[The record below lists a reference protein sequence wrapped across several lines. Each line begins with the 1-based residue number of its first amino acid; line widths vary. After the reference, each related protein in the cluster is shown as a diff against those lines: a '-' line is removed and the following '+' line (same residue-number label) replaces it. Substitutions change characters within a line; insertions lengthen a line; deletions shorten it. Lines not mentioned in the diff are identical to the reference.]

1 MSTTQT
7 FNNGEW
13 TPTKRAP
20 LNGKGGAGAKE
31 KAATPITLTV
41 DLSTDIAGALKEI
54 VDGQTKTAEAMASV
68 TEALKAHTTQME
80 AMFKRLDR
88 VMSAPRS
95 VTLKRDADGFA
106 QSAISEPLVSKA
118 KG

>member
-1 MSTTQT
+1 VSETQT

-54 VDGQTKTAEAMASV
+54 VEGQARITEATAAV
-68 TEALKAHTTQME
+68 TEALKAHSTAME
-80 AMFKRLDR
+80 TWMKRLDR

-95 VTLKRDADGFA
+95 VTLKRGEDGLA
-106 QSAISEPLVSKA
+106 KSAISEALVPKA

>member
-41 DLSTDIAGALKEI
+41 DVADDIGAALEDIIK
-54 VDGQTKTAEAMASV
+54 GQAKIAEGIDAVNA
-68 TEALKAHTTQME
+68 ALKANATAME
-80 AMFKRLDR
+80 TWLKRLDR

-95 VTLKRDADGFA
+95 VTLKRGEDGFA
-106 QSAISEPLVSKA
+106 KSAISEALVPKA

>member
-1 MSTTQT
+1 MSTTQS

-20 LNGKGGAGAKE
+20 LNGSKGAGAKE

-54 VDGQTKTAEAMASV
+54 VEGQAKIAEGIDAVNA
-68 TEALKAHTTQME
+68 ALKANATAME
-80 AMFKRLDR
+80 TWLKRLDR

-95 VTLKRDADGFA
+95 VTLKRGEDGFA
-106 QSAISEPLVSKA
+106 KSAISEALVPKA